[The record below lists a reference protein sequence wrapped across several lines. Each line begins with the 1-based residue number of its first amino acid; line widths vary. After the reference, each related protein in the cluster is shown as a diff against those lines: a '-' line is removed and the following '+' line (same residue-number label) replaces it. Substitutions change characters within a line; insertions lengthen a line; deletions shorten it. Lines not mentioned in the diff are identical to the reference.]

1 MDMTE
6 ILNNINL
13 IIMENDY
20 TIISQ
25 RDYVIDT
32 LKKNNFYVEYSQNG
46 PGINSKHICWDIFY
60 QVWRRNT
67 I

>member
-1 MDMTE
+1 MDMPE

-20 TIISQ
+20 LDISNKNFV
-25 RDYVIDT
+25 DET
-32 LKKNNFYVEYSQNG
+32 LTKNNFIIDYTESGGWG
-46 PGINSKHICWDIFY
+46 PCSNNFFE
-60 QVWRRNT
+60 VWRKRV